1 MSDLEIIDLVAQT
14 WVENGG
20 DSDGFKWCMDSI
32 KNRII
37 EIEEDNSNIFIIQS
51 QL

>member
-1 MSDLEIIDLVAQT
+1 MGRRKERKMSDLEIIDLVAQT

-32 KNRII
+32 KNRIHI
-37 EIEEDNSNIFIIQS
+37 YNNC
-51 QL
+51 